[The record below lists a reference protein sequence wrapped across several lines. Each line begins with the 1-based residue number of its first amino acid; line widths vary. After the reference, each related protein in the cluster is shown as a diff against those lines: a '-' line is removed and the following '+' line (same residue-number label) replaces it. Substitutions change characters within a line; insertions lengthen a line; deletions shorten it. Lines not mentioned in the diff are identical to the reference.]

1 MQARMLP
8 AQRGWAW
15 IFDGFSL
22 WRRNPA
28 LITFLVFGCSL
39 CLLLIAAVPLIGQVI
54 MSLVMPALSLGIFNG
69 CKAVAERRKAGP
81 DILLSGFR
89 QNLPELVKIGG
100 LYLAGTL
107 AVMGIS
113 LLIDGEMNTKLSK
126 AMLGRTSWGETLDDP
141 TFTLAL
147 LVATI
152 GSTPL
157 MMAYWFAP
165 LLAGWGRVSAV
176 KAMFFSFVACWRNWR
191 AFLAY
196 GIGLMLT
203 VMVPGLLIGLLG
215 LISPILSALPA
226 IALPLVFIP
235 VVFASFYANAS
246 DVFGQIAP
254 EPVADE
260 PA

>member
-39 CLLLIAAVPLIGQVI
+39 SLLLVAAVPLIGQVI

-69 CKAVAERRKAGP
+69 CKAVAERRKVGP
-81 DILLSGFR
+81 DILFSGFR

-100 LYLAGTL
+100 IYLAGTL

-113 LLIDGEMNTKLSK
+113 LLIDSEMNTKLSK
-126 AMLGRTSWGETLDDP
+126 AMLGRTGWGEALDDP

-147 LVATI
+147 VVASI

-165 LLAGWGRVSAV
+165 LLAGWGRVPAA
-176 KAMFFSFVACWRNWR
+176 KALFFSFVACMRNWR
-191 AFLAY
+191 AFLTY
-196 GIGLMLT
+196 GIGLLIIALGA
-203 VMVPGLLIGLLG
+203 GLLIAILELVSPLLA
-215 LISPILSALPA
+215 LLPA
-226 IALPLVFIP
+226 LAFPVIFIP
-235 VVFASFYANAS
+235 VIFASFYANAL
-246 DVFGQIAP
+246 DVFERIGP
-254 EPVADE
+254 DE
-260 PA
+260 LH

>member
-39 CLLLIAAVPLIGQVI
+39 SLLLVAAVPLIGQVI

-69 CKAVAERRKAGP
+69 CKAVAERRKVGP
-81 DILLSGFR
+81 DILFSGFR

-100 LYLAGTL
+100 IYLAGTL

-113 LLIDGEMNTKLSK
+113 LLIDSEMNTKLSK
-126 AMLGRTSWGETLDDP
+126 AMLGRTGWGEALDDP

-147 LVATI
+147 LVASI

-165 LLAGWGRVSAV
+165 LLAGWGRVPAA
-176 KAMFFSFVACWRNWR
+176 KALFFSFVACMRNWR
-191 AFLAY
+191 AFLTY
-196 GIGLMLT
+196 GIGLLIIALGA
-203 VMVPGLLIGLLG
+203 GLLIAILELVSPLLA
-215 LISPILSALPA
+215 LLPA
-226 IALPLVFIP
+226 LAFPVIFIP
-235 VVFASFYANAS
+235 VIFTSFYANAL
-246 DVFGQIAP
+246 DVFERIGP
-254 EPVADE
+254 DE
-260 PA
+260 LH

>member
-69 CKAVAERRKAGP
+69 CKAVAERRKVGP
-81 DILLSGFR
+81 DILFSGFR

-100 LYLAGTL
+100 IYLAGTL

-113 LLIDGEMNTKLSK
+113 LLIDSEMNTKLSK
-126 AMLGRTSWGETLDDP
+126 AMLGRTGWGEALDDP

-147 LVATI
+147 LVASI

-165 LLAGWGRVSAV
+165 LLAGWGRVPAA
-176 KAMFFSFVACWRNWR
+176 KALFFSFVACMRNWR
-191 AFLAY
+191 AFLTY
-196 GIGLMLT
+196 GIGLLIIALGA
-203 VMVPGLLIGLLG
+203 GLLIAILELVSPLLA
-215 LISPILSALPA
+215 LLPA
-226 IALPLVFIP
+226 LAFPVIFIP
-235 VVFASFYANAS
+235 VIFASFYANAL
-246 DVFGQIAP
+246 DVFERIGP
-254 EPVADE
+254 DE
-260 PA
+260 LH

>member
-39 CLLLIAAVPLIGQVI
+39 SLLLVAAVPLIGQVI

-69 CKAVAERRKAGP
+69 CKAVAERRKVGP
-81 DILLSGFR
+81 DILFSGFR

-100 LYLAGTL
+100 IYLAGTL

-113 LLIDGEMNTKLSK
+113 LLIDSEMNTKLSK
-126 AMLGRTSWGETLDDP
+126 AMLGRTDWGEALDDP

-147 LVATI
+147 LVASI

-165 LLAGWGRVSAV
+165 LLAGWGRVPAA
-176 KAMFFSFVACWRNWR
+176 KALFFSFVACMRNWR
-191 AFLAY
+191 AFLTY
-196 GIGLMLT
+196 GIGLLIIALGA
-203 VMVPGLLIGLLG
+203 GLLIAILELVSPLLA
-215 LISPILSALPA
+215 LLPA
-226 IALPLVFIP
+226 LAFPVIFIP
-235 VVFASFYANAS
+235 VIFASFYANAL
-246 DVFGQIAP
+246 DVFERIGP
-254 EPVADE
+254 DE
-260 PA
+260 LH

>member
-54 MSLVMPALSLGIFNG
+54 MSLIMPALSLGIFNG
-69 CKAVAERRKAGP
+69 CKAVAEKRKAGP

-100 LYLAGTL
+100 IYLAGTL

-126 AMLGRTSWGETLDDP
+126 AMLGRVSWGETLDDP
-141 TFTLAL
+141 AFTLAL

-157 MMAYWFAP
+157 IMAYWFAP
-165 LLAGWGRVSAV
+165 LLAGWGRVPAA
-176 KAMFFSFVACWRNWR
+176 KALFFSFIACLRNWR
-191 AFLAY
+191 AFLTY
-196 GIGLMLT
+196 GIGLL
-203 VMVPGLLIGLLG
+203 VIALGAGLLITILELVSPLL
-215 LISPILSALPA
+215 AMLPA
-226 IALPLVFIP
+226 LAFPVIFIP
-235 VVFASFYANAS
+235 VIFSSFYANAL
-246 DVFGQIAP
+246 DVFERIGP
-254 EPVADE
+254 DE
-260 PA
+260 LL

>member
-39 CLLLIAAVPLIGQVI
+39 SLLLVAAVPLIGQVI

-69 CKAVAERRKAGP
+69 CKAVAERRKVGP
-81 DILLSGFR
+81 DILFSGFR

-100 LYLAGTL
+100 IYLASTL

-113 LLIDGEMNTKLSK
+113 LLIDSEMNTKLSK
-126 AMLGRTSWGETLDDP
+126 AMLGRTGWGEALDDP

-147 LVATI
+147 LVASI

-165 LLAGWGRVSAV
+165 LLAGWGRVPAA
-176 KAMFFSFVACWRNWR
+176 KALFFSFVACMRNWR
-191 AFLAY
+191 AFLTY
-196 GIGLMLT
+196 GIGLLIIALGA
-203 VMVPGLLIGLLG
+203 GLLITILELVSPLLA
-215 LISPILSALPA
+215 LLPA
-226 IALPLVFIP
+226 LAFPVIFIP
-235 VVFASFYANAS
+235 VIFASFYANAL
-246 DVFGQIAP
+246 DVFERIGP
-254 EPVADE
+254 DE
-260 PA
+260 LH

>member
-39 CLLLIAAVPLIGQVI
+39 SLLLVAAVPLIGQVI

-69 CKAVAERRKAGP
+69 CKAVAERRKVGP
-81 DILLSGFR
+81 DILFSGFR

-100 LYLAGTL
+100 IYLAGTL

-113 LLIDGEMNTKLSK
+113 LLIDSEMNTKLSK
-126 AMLGRTSWGETLDDP
+126 AMLGRTGWGEALDDP

-147 LVATI
+147 LVASI

-165 LLAGWGRVSAV
+165 LLAGWGRVPAA
-176 KAMFFSFVACWRNWR
+176 KALFFSFVACMRNWR
-191 AFLAY
+191 AFLTY
-196 GIGLMLT
+196 GIGLLIIALGA
-203 VMVPGLLIGLLG
+203 GLLITILELVSPLLA
-215 LISPILSALPA
+215 LLPA
-226 IALPLVFIP
+226 LAFPVIFIP
-235 VVFASFYANAS
+235 VIFASFYANAL
-246 DVFGQIAP
+246 DVFERIGP
-254 EPVADE
+254 DE
-260 PA
+260 LH

>member
-39 CLLLIAAVPLIGQVI
+39 SLLLVAAVPLIGQVI

-69 CKAVAERRKAGP
+69 CKAVAERRKVGP
-81 DILLSGFR
+81 DILFSGFR

-100 LYLAGTL
+100 IYLAGTL

-113 LLIDGEMNTKLSK
+113 LLIDSEMNTKLSK
-126 AMLGRTSWGETLDDP
+126 AMLGRTGWGEALDDP

-147 LVATI
+147 VVASI

-165 LLAGWGRVSAV
+165 LLAGWGRVPAA
-176 KAMFFSFVACWRNWR
+176 KALFFSFVACMRNWR
-191 AFLAY
+191 AFLTY
-196 GIGLMLT
+196 GIGLLIIALGA
-203 VMVPGLLIGLLG
+203 GLLITILELVSPLLA
-215 LISPILSALPA
+215 LLPA
-226 IALPLVFIP
+226 LAFPVIFIP
-235 VVFASFYANAS
+235 VIFASFYANAL
-246 DVFGQIAP
+246 DVFERIGP
-254 EPVADE
+254 DE
-260 PA
+260 LH

>member
-39 CLLLIAAVPLIGQVI
+39 SLLLIAAVPLIGQVI

-69 CKAVAERRKAGP
+69 CKAVAERRKVGP
-81 DILLSGFR
+81 DILFSGFR

-100 LYLAGTL
+100 IYLAGTL

-113 LLIDGEMNTKLSK
+113 LLIDSEMNTKLSK
-126 AMLGRTSWGETLDDP
+126 AMLGRTGWGEALDDP

-147 LVATI
+147 LVASI

-165 LLAGWGRVSAV
+165 LLAGWGRVPAA
-176 KAMFFSFVACWRNWR
+176 KALFFSFIACMRNWR
-191 AFLAY
+191 AFLTY
-196 GIGLMLT
+196 GIGLLIIALGA
-203 VMVPGLLIGLLG
+203 GLLIAILELVSPLLA
-215 LISPILSALPA
+215 LLPA
-226 IALPLVFIP
+226 LAFPVIFIP
-235 VVFASFYANAS
+235 VIFASFYANAL
-246 DVFGQIAP
+246 DVFERIGP
-254 EPVADE
+254 DE
-260 PA
+260 LH

>member
-39 CLLLIAAVPLIGQVI
+39 CLLLIATVPLIGQVI
-54 MSLVMPALSLGIFNG
+54 MSLIMPALSLGIFNG

-100 LYLAGTL
+100 IYLAGTL
-107 AVMGIS
+107 AVMGVS
-113 LLIDGEMNTKLSK
+113 LLIDGEMNIKLSK
-126 AMLGRTSWGETLDDP
+126 AMLGRVGWGETLDDP
-141 TFTLAL
+141 TFALAL

-165 LLAGWGRVSAV
+165 LLAGWGQVPAA
-176 KAMFFSFVACWRNWR
+176 KALFFSFIACLRNWR
-191 AFLAY
+191 AFLTY
-196 GIGLMLT
+196 GIGLL
-203 VMVPGLLIGLLG
+203 VIALGAGLLITVLELVSPLL
-215 LISPILSALPA
+215 AMLPA
-226 IALPLVFIP
+226 LAFPVIFIP
-235 VVFASFYANAS
+235 VIFSSFYANAL
-246 DVFGQIAP
+246 DVFERIGP
-254 EPVADE
+254 DE
-260 PA
+260 LL

>member
-39 CLLLIAAVPLIGQVI
+39 SLLLVAAVPLIGQVI

-69 CKAVAERRKAGP
+69 CKAVAERRKVGP
-81 DILLSGFR
+81 DILFSGFR

-100 LYLAGTL
+100 IYLAGTL

-113 LLIDGEMNTKLSK
+113 LLIDSEMNTKLSK
-126 AMLGRTSWGETLDDP
+126 AMLGRTGWGEALDDP

-147 LVATI
+147 LVASI

-165 LLAGWGRVSAV
+165 LLAGWGRVPAA
-176 KAMFFSFVACWRNWR
+176 KALFFSFVACMRNWR
-191 AFLAY
+191 AFLTY
-196 GIGLMLT
+196 GIGLLIIALGA
-203 VMVPGLLIGLLG
+203 GLLIAILELVSPLLA
-215 LISPILSALPA
+215 LLPA
-226 IALPLVFIP
+226 LAFPVIFIP
-235 VVFASFYANAS
+235 VIFASFYANAL
-246 DVFGQIAP
+246 DVFERIGP
-254 EPVADE
+254 DE
-260 PA
+260 LH

>member
-39 CLLLIAAVPLIGQVI
+39 CLLLIAAVPLIGQVV

-165 LLAGWGRVSAV
+165 LLAGWGRVPAA
-176 KAMFFSFVACWRNWR
+176 KALFFSFIACMRNWR
-191 AFLAY
+191 PFLAY
-196 GIGLMLT
+196 GIGLL
-203 VMVPGLLIGLLG
+203 VIALGAGLLIAILELVSPLLA
-215 LISPILSALPA
+215 LLPA
-226 IALPLVFIP
+226 LAFPVVFIP
-235 VVFASFYANAS
+235 VIFASFYANAL
-246 DVFGQIAP
+246 DVFEHIGP
-254 EPVADE
+254 DE
-260 PA
+260 LS

>member
-39 CLLLIAAVPLIGQVI
+39 SLLLVAAVPLIGQVI

-69 CKAVAERRKAGP
+69 CKAVAERRKVGP
-81 DILLSGFR
+81 DILFSGFR

-100 LYLAGTL
+100 IYLASTL

-113 LLIDGEMNTKLSK
+113 LLIDSEMNTKLSK
-126 AMLGRTSWGETLDDP
+126 AMLGRTGWGEALDDP

-147 LVATI
+147 LVASI

-165 LLAGWGRVSAV
+165 LLAGWGRVPAA
-176 KAMFFSFVACWRNWR
+176 KALFFSFVACMRNWR
-191 AFLAY
+191 AFLTY
-196 GIGLMLT
+196 GIGLLIIALGA
-203 VMVPGLLIGLLG
+203 GLLIAILELVSPLLA
-215 LISPILSALPA
+215 LLPA
-226 IALPLVFIP
+226 LAFPVIFIP
-235 VVFASFYANAS
+235 VIFASFYANAL
-246 DVFGQIAP
+246 DVFERIGP
-254 EPVADE
+254 DE
-260 PA
+260 LH